1 MTHLFILSASTYI
14 TFRTY
19 NTKLFMCGDF
29 CPIPGHNTDA
39 KYNKLAPDTQYI
51 KQVHIPPI
59 NIFYVQYSHIFYI
72 AQYKT
77 DCSFLSCGSEQHS
90 G

>member
-39 KYNKLAPDTQYI
+39 KYNKLAPDL
-51 KQVHIPPI
+51 
-59 NIFYVQYSHIFYI
+59 NILNKFIFLRQIYFTYNI
-72 AQYKT
+72 HT
-77 DCSFLSCGSEQHS
+77 
-90 G
+90 